1 MKFKTVIKDIMKDIS
16 LNKFYYLF
24 NVLVIHLFIS
34 FIGKTL
40 LSLSF
45 RLILLVSNIEALTQ
59 TNFTKVIFNPISA
72 LIAVVFILIFVF
84 LIYFEFASLVYMF
97 YKKDFSIKNNFIEII
112 KHFKKYLGLE
122 SFVYFVILVQLNPFT
137 LLGTTSVILNNV
149 YIPRFIIDELLK
161 SPIWIVTFILIG
173 IIHLYLSFKTFYVLP
188 LSLIN
193 DRSLKE
199 NIKLSF
205 ELTKKY
211 KIKILL
217 LYISLG
223 FIYSLV
229 FLLAKIAIIVIIVLF
244 EQNLNNIILQT
255 ILYSLL
261 VIFNSLAYAY
271 NKIIIISL
279 VLNVL
284 SKQEVISI
292 KRSEKIN
299 FKFSKLIVSFGT
311 LIYLYV
317 LFNTYVN
324 LFLSDNNYKQ
334 VIIAHR
340 GYVKNAVENSIE
352 ALKEAKKYGADYV
365 EFDIIMTKDK
375 KFIVLHDYNL
385 NRLAGINKQVKD
397 MNYDELVSLSLKQNG
412 FISKI
417 PSLKEYVLEA
427 QKLGIDLI
435 FELKPHGYEDK
446 DYIDLFIKELESLNI
461 QENYRYMSIDYDVI
475 KQLETKKPEL
485 KTGFVIPVLFGT
497 LNYQDFDFYAIED
510 FSYQDIFSYQT
521 NAVNKEIYIWTV
533 NDSII
538 MEKYLNSAV
547 NGIISDE
554 IEELSTLKQEYK
566 TNNTFISKALKML
579 EE

>member
-435 FELKPHGYEDK
+435 FELKPHGYEGK

-566 TNNTFISKALKML
+566 TGDTFISKALKML